1 MRQFLWTHTVG
12 PSKLFLIQCY
22 NDMVYLK
29 RDVFK
34 LCYPFVT
41 HWQHPD
47 CRPGHP
53 TSGQPSSCS
62 GTVCTASK
70 WLAVWWKYLTHYYLK
85 PVGIWSMPCPD
96 YEFVYTQI
104 TLRKQPQWDDRI
116 GYSTQREIFKLIV
129 LDLRTFVLENRV
141 SIFLYKLS

>member
-1 MRQFLWTHTVG
+1 
-12 PSKLFLIQCY
+12 
-22 NDMVYLK
+22 MVYLK

-62 GTVCTASK
+62 GTVCTASCDPWAPRRVPCSDSAGRSSLGGDGSSRFPSPGK
-70 WLAVWWKYLTHYYLK
+70 CHGAPRPTSLSSSMAARPHPNSPLASPQSTSFWLRVLMR
-85 PVGIWSMPCPD
+85 V
-96 YEFVYTQI
+96 
-104 TLRKQPQWDDRI
+104 
-116 GYSTQREIFKLIV
+116 FKMS
-129 LDLRTFVLENRV
+129 RV
-141 SIFLYKLS
+141 QSGKCW

>member
-1 MRQFLWTHTVG
+1 
-12 PSKLFLIQCY
+12 
-22 NDMVYLK
+22 
-29 RDVFK
+29 
-34 LCYPFVT
+34 
-41 HWQHPD
+41 
-47 CRPGHP
+47 
-53 TSGQPSSCS
+53 
-62 GTVCTASK
+62 
-70 WLAVWWKYLTHYYLK
+70 
-85 PVGIWSMPCPD
+85 MPCPD